1 MLLST
6 REKLLI
12 VILVALLLCTGLFFT
27 VRSMLEYERGL
38 ERRILAQT
46 SWLQKASA
54 LSAELSRLQ
63 RPRRRKVRTRSL
75 IGYVEQLADRIRL
88 KDRIQLNLIG
98 RDAVSGL
105 QGIDI
110 KVDRLTL
117 DEMVNLLYSLE
128 NADLPLVVN
137 RLELSP
143 SFRDKELL
151 RLSMRVVTL
160 D

>member
-12 VILVALLLCTGLFFT
+12 VILVALLLCIGLFFT
-27 VRSMLEYERGL
+27 ARSMLEYERGL

-88 KDRIQLNLIG
+88 KDRIQLNLIA
-98 RDAVSGL
+98 RDAASGL

-137 RLELSP
+137 RLELSR

-151 RLSMRVVTL
+151 RLSMRVVTR

>member
-27 VRSMLEYERGL
+27 ARSMLEYERRL
-38 ERRILAQT
+38 ERRILAQ
-46 SWLQKASA
+46 SSLLQKASA

-88 KDRIQLNLIG
+88 KDRIQLNLIA

-128 NADLPLVVN
+128 NADLLLVVN

-151 RLSMRVVTL
+151 RLSMRVLTL

>member
-12 VILVALLLCTGLFFT
+12 ATLVALLLCTGLFFT
-27 VRSMLEYERGL
+27 ARSMLEYERAL
-38 ERRILAQT
+38 ERRILAQH
-46 SWLQKASA
+46 SLLQKASA
-54 LSAELSRLQ
+54 LSVELSRLQ
-63 RPRRRKVRTRSL
+63 QPRRRKVRTRSL

-151 RLSMRVVTL
+151 RLSMRVLTL